1 MTEQQERKIM
11 KFLERMAKSMERVAD
26 ALETPTVVLQEEG
39 AVELK
44 AVGITWEDAVC
55 VIRDTCKEAP
65 ECGPGCVMYEWC
77 QANIP
82 DGPAP
87 FEWEDPSGA
96 GD

>member
-1 MTEQQERKIM
+1 MTDQQERKFM
-11 KFLERMAKSMERVAD
+11 KAMDRMAKAMERVAD
-26 ALETPTVVLQEEG
+26 ALETPMVGLPVEG
-39 AVELK
+39 AVELQ

-55 VIRDTCKEAP
+55 VIRDACKEAP
-65 ECGPGCVMYEWC
+65 ECGPDCVMYEWC

-87 FEWEDPSGA
+87 YEWEDPSGA

>member
-1 MTEQQERKIM
+1 MTEQQEH
-11 KFLERMAKSMERVAD
+11 KFMQAMERMAKAMERIAD
-26 ALETPTVVLQEEG
+26 GLETPAEPLIAER
-39 AVELK
+39 ASF
-44 AVGITWEDAVC
+44 VGLPWEVAVC

-87 FEWEDPSGA
+87 YDWKDPPGV
-96 GD
+96 GE